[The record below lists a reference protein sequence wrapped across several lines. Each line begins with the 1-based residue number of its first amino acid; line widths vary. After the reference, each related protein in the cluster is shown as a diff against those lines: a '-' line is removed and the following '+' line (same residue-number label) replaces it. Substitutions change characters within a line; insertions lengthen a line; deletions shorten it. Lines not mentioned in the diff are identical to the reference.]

1 MAGRSTSVNRAAR
14 TILHRIP
21 TVTTS
26 TSSGRTYRRRR
37 GKEPACADTVSAAP
51 TSPPGG
57 VCRSKCDYLCE
68 IYVRTAGT
76 LYGRIGWASMEP
88 YGTCHGPDGLQVR
101 HRAAGPSGR
110 RTDDADTH
118 GWTSR
123 PRAPGA
129 CSRSEPTAACPG
141 HGLGSL
147 ESTHRWTEQHGLRH
161 CTEWGR
167 RTYPGWSR

>member
-1 MAGRSTSVNRAAR
+1 MTVRQGLWTNGSGPRQKCRLGSFYSNRCGLPER
-14 TILHRIP
+14 TRYTGPRDL
-21 TVTTS
+21 
-26 TSSGRTYRRRR
+26 
-37 GKEPACADTVSAAP
+37 
-51 TSPPGG
+51 
-57 VCRSKCDYLCE
+57 CRSKCDYLCE

-123 PRAPGA
+123 PRAHGA

-141 HGLGSL
+141 FGLGSL

-167 RTYPGWSR
+167 RTFPGWSR